1 MSQVFKMN
9 VSRNLRKG
17 ILSVIACFGLIGLV
31 GCETSAVKRDPIA
44 PAVADEFTPAGH
56 ILLKPNVEEVTGIES
71 KIPQITA
78 YQPAKI
84 PNINFNEN
92 EIYSITAI
100 NVPVNDLLFK
110 LAQDAN
116 KEIDIYAGVEGNVTI
131 NAINQPL
138 DEILARIS
146 NQLNF
151 IYEVSRNTIIIRP
164 DFPEWRNYEVD
175 YVNINKTSEDRIDM
189 KMSVSSNTGGTT
201 TRSGTV
207 GSSSQVVV
215 KSEHNFWQ
223 RLEDNVSRLAQ
234 LDPYTTSPMVTE
246 GQEGRGIESS
256 QNVVVNP
263 ETGSISVYTSKKK
276 HDAVKDYI
284 ETITARA
291 QRQVMIEATVVE
303 VELNDN
309 YQAGIDWS
317 FANANLFGQNGG
329 LALNFPFQNVNSDG
343 GLSITTLDPTGAV
356 GPFRTGSANIL
367 ANLEF
372 LQEFG
377 DSKVLSSPKIMA
389 VNNQAA
395 LLKVVENLVYF
406 TVEVNTT
413 TGDQTSQTTY
423 ETEVNTVPVGFT
435 MSVTPFVSDDGE
447 VTLNIRPT
455 ISRLVSSVEDP
466 NPALAAAGVQSLI
479 PVIQEKEMSSVLKLR
494 DRQTAIIG
502 GLIEDKNSNN
512 RSGVPG
518 FSEIPFFGD
527 IFSKRGDNAK
537 KSELVIF
544 IRPVI
549 VKNPDIDAGDLKSVA
564 KFLKTQPL
572 PKKEPKKINM
582 KEVIPVESVD
592 IFEEFPE

>member
-1 MSQVFKMN
+1 MN
-9 VSRNLRKG
+9 VNCKLRKSL
-17 ILSVIACFGLIGLV
+17 LSALITFGFIALV
-31 GCETSAVKRDPIA
+31 GCEHSAVKRDPIA
-44 PAVADEFTPAGH
+44 PAVDEAFTPAGH
-56 ILLKPNVEEVTGIES
+56 ILLKPKVEDVTGIDS
-71 KIPQITA
+71 SIPTISA
-78 YQPAKI
+78 YQPATI

-92 EIYSITAI
+92 EIYSITAV

-116 KEIDIYAGVEGNVTI
+116 KEIDIYSGVEGGVTI

-138 DEILARIS
+138 DEILSRIS
-146 NQLNF
+146 DQLNF
-151 IYEVSRNTIIIRP
+151 IYEVSKNTIIIRP

-175 YVNINKTSEDRIDM
+175 YVNINKTSTETIDM
-189 KMSVSSNTGGTT
+189 KMTVSSNTGGTSST
-201 TRSGTV
+201 GNV
-207 GSSSQVVV
+207 GSSSQVTVQ
-215 KSEHNFWQ
+215 SEHNFWQ
-223 RLEDNVSRLAQ
+223 RLEENVTRLAQ
-234 LDPYTTSPMVTE
+234 LDPYTTSAAVAE
-246 GQEGRGIESS
+246 NEAVQSG

-263 ETGSISVYTSKKK
+263 ETGSISVYTSKKR
-276 HDAVKDYI
+276 HEAVKNYI
-284 ETITARA
+284 ETVTARA

-303 VELNDN
+303 VVLNDN

-343 GLSITTLDPTGAV
+343 GLTITTLDPTGAV
-356 GPFRTGSANIL
+356 GPFKTGTANIL

-389 VNNQAA
+389 INNQAA

-455 ISRLVSSVEDP
+455 ISRLVDSIQDP

-479 PVIQEKEMSSVLKLR
+479 PVIQEKEMSSVLKLK

-502 GLIEDKNSNN
+502 GLIEDTNANN

-549 VKNPDIDAGDLKSVA
+549 VKNPDVDAGDLKSVA
-564 KFLKTQPL
+564 QFLKTQPL
-572 PKKEPKKINM
+572 PKKPQKKINT
-582 KEVIPVESVD
+582 KEVIPVEAVD